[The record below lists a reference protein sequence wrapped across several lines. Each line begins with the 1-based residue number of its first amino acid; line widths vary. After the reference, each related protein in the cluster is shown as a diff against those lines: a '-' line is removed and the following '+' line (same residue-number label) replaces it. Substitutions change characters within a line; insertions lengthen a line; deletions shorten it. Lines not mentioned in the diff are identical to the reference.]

1 MGRAAGQAVRISE
14 VDPSADARRQR
25 RQGRDHLC
33 RELVHPAAAPAQCPA
48 CPLSRRQSR
57 LAGSISQI
65 SRPARLPVPV
75 RGGSAMKLDH
85 SVPVKIVVV
94 YHSGYGHTVKI
105 AEAIARGAAA
115 INGAS
120 VELVTAEQA
129 PGRWELLDGADAII
143 MGAPT
148 YMGSLS
154 GPFKAFMDA
163 PSRLQYVEK
172 RWEGKVAAGF
182 TNGASRG
189 GDKQN
194 SLVQL
199 MTFAAQHQMHW
210 VNLGMTYG
218 NNRSSTNEDILNRD
232 SYTLGMAGQADMDQS
247 GDVAPP
253 PSDLRTA
260 EFLGRRV
267 AEVAQELSA
276 GRAILGRQG
285 NRGVSGGA
293 DNQDPEGRGVMVSK
307 RNRGTTGLVTA

>member
-1 MGRAAGQAVRISE
+1 M
-14 VDPSADARRQR
+14 
-25 RQGRDHLC
+25 
-33 RELVHPAAAPAQCPA
+33 
-48 CPLSRRQSR
+48 
-57 LAGSISQI
+57 
-65 SRPARLPVPV
+65 
-75 RGGSAMKLDH
+75 
-85 SVPVKIVVV
+85 SVPIKVVVV

-105 AEAIARGAAA
+105 AEAVARGAAA
-115 INGAS
+115 AKGAS
-120 VELVTAEQA
+120 VELVAADEA
-129 PGRWELLDGADAII
+129 PRRWDILDGADAII

-154 GPFKAFMDA
+154 AQFKAFMDA
-163 PSRLQYVEK
+163 TSNLQYVEK
-172 RWEGKVAAGF
+172 RWAGKVAAGF

-210 VNLGMTYG
+210 VNLGLNYG
-218 NNRSSTNEDILNRD
+218 NNRSYTNEDILNRD

-253 PSDLRTA
+253 YSDIRTA

-276 GRAILGRQG
+276 GRAALGRPAS
-285 NRGVSGGA
+285 RGVPGGA
-293 DNQDPEGRGVMVSK
+293 DSQDPERRGVVILE
-307 RNRGTTGLVTA
+307 GATTPAGLVTA

>member
-1 MGRAAGQAVRISE
+1 M
-14 VDPSADARRQR
+14 
-25 RQGRDHLC
+25 
-33 RELVHPAAAPAQCPA
+33 
-48 CPLSRRQSR
+48 
-57 LAGSISQI
+57 
-65 SRPARLPVPV
+65 
-75 RGGSAMKLDH
+75 

-105 AEAIARGAAA
+105 AEAVARGAAA

-129 PGRWELLDGADAII
+129 PRRWELLDGADAII

-154 GPFKAFMDA
+154 APFKAFMDA
-163 PSRLQYVEK
+163 TSHLQYAEK
-172 RWEGKVAAGF
+172 RWEGKIAAGF

-210 VNLGMTYG
+210 VNLGMNYG
-218 NNRSSTNEDILNRD
+218 NNRSYTNEDILNRD

-253 PSDLRTA
+253 SSDLRTA

-276 GRAILGRQG
+276 GRATLGRRA

-293 DNQDPEGRGVMVSK
+293 DNQDPEGRGVMASK
-307 RNRGTTGLVTA
+307 RNRGTTGRSPSKASRDPLPIQKVHS